1 MKNYLRI
8 LRVASL
14 NIVLSVLVVAFVAFL
29 LKIDRSW
36 LSPLPVFTRIVA
48 WPFLVGGV
56 FLIVSAVL
64 ALLKHGGA
72 TGAPGDSTRKLV
84 IAGPYQWIR
93 NPIYAGGTLLLF
105 GLAFYT
111 RSLLLFLM
119 TNVFMAGMH
128 FVVSLI
134 EEPGAEK
141 RFGDEYQKYKQEVP
155 RWFPRLSKRNSKK
168 EANEQ

>member
-1 MKNYLRI
+1 MKNHLQI
-8 LRVASL
+8 LRVVSL
-14 NIVLSVLVVAFVAFL
+14 NIVLSVLVVVFVVLL
-29 LKIDRSW
+29 LKIDRLW
-36 LSPLPVFTRIVA
+36 LSPLPVFTKNVA

-72 TGAPGDSTRKLV
+72 TGAPGDSTRNLV
-84 IAGPYQWIR
+84 IVGPYQWIR
-93 NPIYAGGTLLLF
+93 NPIYSGDIIFLF

-119 TNVFMAGMH
+119 TVIFMPGFH
-128 FVVSLI
+128 FIVLLI

-141 RFGDEYQKYKQEVP
+141 RFGDEYQKYKQDVS
-155 RWFPRLSKRNSKK
+155 RWFPRLSKRNSMKR
-168 EANEQ
+168 